1 MTARGTTAALMV
13 TYMAH
18 LETVFQACPTFPIA
32 ATFTPVG
39 MKEHPTVKIVFVT
52 TNKMSSH

>member
-1 MTARGTTAALMV
+1 MTARGTTAAPMI
-13 TYMAH
+13 THMAQM
-18 LETVFQACPTFPIA
+18 ETVFQACPTFPIA

-39 MKEHPTVKIVFVT
+39 VKEHPTVEIVSVT